1 MSHRNLS
8 WLLTILAFLLFGLAC
23 TLSRNKKGKFKV
35 TPEKTLAMIEET
47 AKKVHKTNPA
57 PNNGVIASCGLEYF
71 YKENSSFLKPMPPVL
86 ESAVKIKLAE
96 DISNSLKNN
105 PSSLS
110 EHVKKCIKKNQQRIT
125 ESSIFA
131 DADY

>member
-8 WLLTILAFLLFGLAC
+8 WLLTLLAFLLFGLAC
-23 TLSRNKKGKFKV
+23 TLSRNKKGKFKI
-35 TPEKTLAMIEET
+35 TPKKTLAKIEET
-47 AKKVHKTNPA
+47 AKKDHKANTA
-57 PNNGVIASCGLEYF
+57 PNKAVIASCGLNYF

-86 ESAVKIKLAE
+86 ENAIKIKLAE

-110 EHVKKCIKKNQQRIT
+110 EQVKKCIKKNGQHIT
-125 ESSIFA
+125 ESPIFA

>member
-8 WLLTILAFLLFGLAC
+8 WLLTLLAFLLFGLAC
-23 TLSRNKKGKFKV
+23 TLSRNEKGKFKV
-35 TPEKTLAMIEET
+35 TPEKTVAMIEKT
-47 AKKVHKTNPA
+47 AKKVHKANTA
-57 PNNGVIASCGLEYF
+57 PNKAVIASCGLKYF

-86 ESAVKIKLAE
+86 ESAIKIKLAE

-110 EHVKKCIKKNQQRIT
+110 EHIKKCIKKNQQHIT
-125 ESSIFA
+125 ENPIFA